1 VTLQIGAR
9 QIVAG
14 AEAQVDVELMRQA
27 QRQVRAVVGD
37 LLQLPTRSAMLARS
51 DRGTSLRRI
60 SSSITVS
67 RLTGWR

>member
-1 VTLQIGAR
+1 
-9 QIVAG
+9 
-14 AEAQVDVELMRQA
+14 MRQA

-37 LLQLPTRSAMLARS
+37 LLQLPTRSEILARS

-67 RLTGWR
+67 RLTGWRKMLL